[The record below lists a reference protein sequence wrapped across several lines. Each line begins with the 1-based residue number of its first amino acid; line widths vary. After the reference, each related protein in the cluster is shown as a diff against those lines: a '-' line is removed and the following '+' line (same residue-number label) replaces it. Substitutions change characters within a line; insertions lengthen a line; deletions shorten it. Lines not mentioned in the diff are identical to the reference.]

1 MSNGVKLCRSCMNSV
16 PVDAANCPNCGYNG
30 SQQNDMNCLPIGYR
44 LAGRYIFGMRKAYD
58 GDSST
63 YIAFDSAL
71 NRRIEIKEFL
81 PQGFCRRNPETMEL
95 VPNPGCELLYK
106 TSLMDFSELYKNLR
120 KIEDN
125 PGIVR
130 VYDFMDTN
138 ATAYAIIDSF
148 DGITLREFLSMAG
161 GKITCEQATKI
172 LNPIFG
178 TLEAVHS
185 VNLIHRGI
193 SPETI
198 FVNRNG
204 DVRLGGFATSQVRT
218 RGTEVASKLFSGFS
232 APEQYSSTMW
242 QGTATDVYALAAVF
256 YRCVTGI
263 TPQDAEQRRGYDTLE
278 PLSNISQMIN
288 PVISRAIS
296 VAMLINS
303 QERTQYANELLS
315 ILQNPVMPSE
325 NAYSAAGIRSGANEN
340 AAYQSGGYQDSR
352 YSDDSYDE
360 EYEDGDNEYEERPAR
375 TSKKKKKEKAYPLWI
390 EKMGVRNF
398 WIMVMVL
405 CVALVAVATIL
416 LAKSLFVPKIYGEDV
431 EQSEL
436 GKAVVPDY
444 VGLELDDVI
453 NMLDHE
459 NFTYAYEY
467 VFESENN
474 INVVVRQTPDEGT
487 EVPQLTC
494 ITLVINKG
502 IRVVVPNVVG
512 MHLNDAIN
520 SLKEEGL
527 DYTVV
532 YEVSDRPEGEV
543 LKQSIGRGA
552 KVDPGTVIALTV
564 AVPPPS
570 DEPEEDDPDDED
582 PDDGNPDDGNP
593 GTTPGGGSIPIIL
606 NDDKSINSLLF
617 DIKDSF
623 SSTDNKSAAQ
633 LWCG

>member
-16 PVDAANCPNCGYNG
+16 PIDAANCPNCGYNG
-30 SQQNDMNCLPIGYR
+30 NQQNDVNCLPIGHR

-63 YIAFDSAL
+63 YVAFDSAL

-95 VPNPGCELLYK
+95 VPNPGFELLYK

-130 VYDFMDTN
+130 VYDFIDTN

-172 LNPIFG
+172 LTPVFAA
-178 TLEAVHS
+178 LEAVHS

-218 RGTEVASKLFSGFS
+218 RGTEVASKLYSGFS

-278 PLSNISQMIN
+278 PLVNINQMTN

-315 ILQNPVMPSE
+315 ILLNPVMPSE
-325 NAYSAAGIRSGANEN
+325 NAYSAAGVHSGAGEDIP
-340 AAYQSGGYQDSR
+340 YQNSGHQDSR
-352 YSDDSYDE
+352 YSDDYYDE
-360 EYEDGDNEYEERPAR
+360 GYEDGNNEYEERPAR
-375 TSKKKKKEKAYPLWI
+375 TSKKKKKAYPLWI

-398 WIMVMVL
+398 WIMVVAL
-405 CVALVAVATIL
+405 CVTLVAVATIL
-416 LAKSLFVPKIYGEDV
+416 LGKALFVPKIYGDDV
-431 EQSEL
+431 EQSEP
-436 GKAVVPDY
+436 GVAVVPNY
-444 VGLELDDVI
+444 VGKELDEVI

-467 VFESENN
+467 VFESDEN

-502 IRVVVPNVVG
+502 IKVVVPNVVG
-512 MHLNDAIN
+512 MHLDDAAKV
-520 SLKEEGL
+520 LKEEGL
-527 DYTVV
+527 DYTVI

-543 LKQSIGRGA
+543 LKQSIGRSA

-570 DEPEEDDPDDED
+570 DDPVEEDPDTED
-582 PDDGNPDDGNP
+582 PDDGDPDDGDP
-593 GTTPGGGSIPIIL
+593 DTSPDGGSVAVSLNIDKGINSRLADINGSSLL
-606 NDDKSINSLLF
+606 NDKKSTALY
-617 DIKDSF
+617 
-623 SSTDNKSAAQ
+623 
-633 LWCG
+633 WCG